1 MSTHLYAKK
10 DGWVLNLL
18 SIVIV
23 VVPGAIPRCILLRG
37 GNSLTY
43 STPTVIIMHSIVS
56 FLVNNSIPIFQTAYR
71 CVLYVISVYLSI
83 SVRRRLR
90 WWCVSNCKTTV
101 YNIITI
107 IIMIAIYNNN
117 KKKTCTLLNTISKYK
132 RIFCDSCSTI

>member
-10 DGWVLNLL
+10 DGRVLNLR

-23 VVPGAIPRCILLRG
+23 VVPDAIPRCILLRG

-43 STPTVIIMHSIVS
+43 SDPTVIIMHSIVP
-56 FLVNNSIPIFQTAYR
+56 FLVNNSIQIFQTAYR

-83 SVRRRLR
+83 SVRRRRR
-90 WWCVSNCKTTV
+90 WWCVSNCETKV

-117 KKKTCTLLNTISKYK
+117 KKKNLYLTKYDCE
-132 RIFCDSCSTI
+132 IQTYFL

>member
-1 MSTHLYAKK
+1 MSTHLDAKK
-10 DGWVLNLL
+10 DGRVLNLR

-43 STPTVIIMHSIVS
+43 STPTIIIMHSNVP
-56 FLVNNSIPIFQTAYR
+56 FLVNNSIQIFQTAYR
-71 CVLYVISVYLSI
+71 CVLNVISVYFSI
-83 SVRRRLR
+83 SVRRRRRRR
-90 WWCVSNCKTTV
+90 WWCFSNCKTTV

-117 KKKTCTLLNTISKYK
+117 KKKKQLVPY
-132 RIFCDSCSTI
+132 

>member
-1 MSTHLYAKK
+1 MRKK
-10 DGWVLNLL
+10 DGRVLNLR

-43 STPTVIIMHSIVS
+43 STPTVIIMHSIVP
-56 FLVNNSIPIFQTAYR
+56 FLVNNSIQIFQTAYR

-83 SVRRRLR
+83 SVQRRRR

-101 YNIITI
+101 NNIITVM
-107 IIMIAIYNNN
+107 IMIPIYNNN
-117 KKKTCTLLNTISKYK
+117 KKKKLFPY
-132 RIFCDSCSTI
+132 